1 MIDAE
6 DFLKGRLEQI
16 QDRNAFGGHYD
27 DGQPHL
33 LQNFIDD
40 QLHGVKKAYDKK
52 GSLVE
57 SKYEMGKKL

>member
-27 DGQPHL
+27 DGQPQQADDL
-33 LQNFIDD
+33 L
-40 QLHGVKKAYDKK
+40 V
-52 GSLVE
+52 
-57 SKYEMGKKL
+57 